1 MDIAKITSKGQV
13 TIPKSIRLKMAVG
26 VGDRL
31 AFEVDSDGA
40 LHAFPIRNAEEP
52 LRGFLAD
59 HATGEPIDNERIDE
73 GIRRRTV
80 ERFARK

>member
-1 MDIAKITSKGQV
+1 MEIGKITSKGQV
-13 TIPKSIRLKMAVG
+13 TIPKAIRRKMAVG
-26 VGDRL
+26 AGDRL
-31 AFEVDSDGA
+31 AFEVDRDGA

-52 LRGFLAD
+52 LRGFLAA

-80 ERFARK
+80 EKFARR